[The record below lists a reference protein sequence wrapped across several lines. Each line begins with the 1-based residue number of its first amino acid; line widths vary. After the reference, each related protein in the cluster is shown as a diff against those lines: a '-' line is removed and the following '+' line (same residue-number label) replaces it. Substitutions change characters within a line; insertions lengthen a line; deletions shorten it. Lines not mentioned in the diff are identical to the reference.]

1 MINTRR
7 AAASD
12 AAELIR
18 LRGVLIA
25 AMQGH
30 EPEHGPWREC
40 AQQTLERRLADA
52 EPTLVAFV
60 VAQPDAPNRLA
71 ACAVGAVETRLGG
84 PGNPS
89 GLTGYIFNVATDP
102 AHRRRGY
109 SRSCTTA
116 LLNWYQAQAQGI
128 VIVDL
133 RATPEA
139 EPLYRSLGFLR
150 TPDPAMRLH
159 LPGTA

>member
-1 MINTRR
+1 VINARR
-7 AAASD
+7 ATAAD
-12 AAELIR
+12 TAELIR
-18 LRGVLIA
+18 LRSVLIA
-25 AMQGH
+25 AKQGH
-30 EPEHGPWREC
+30 EPEHGSWREH
-40 AQQTLERRLADA
+40 AQRTLEKRLTDP

-60 VAQPDAPNRLA
+60 VEQPDGQGRLA
-71 ACAVGAVETRLGG
+71 ACAVGTVEQRLGG

-89 GLTGYIFNVATDP
+89 GLAGYIFNVATDP

-109 SRSCTTA
+109 SRACTAA
-116 LLNWYQAQAQGI
+116 LLSWYQDHGI
-128 VIVDL
+128 ASIDL

-159 LPGTA
+159 LPSQA